1 MTLIKICGITNK
13 ADRDMCL
20 NEGVDFIGFNIYK
33 ESKRYV
39 NPEKLK
45 ELIIPEVRKSSV
57 VVSVNTSF
65 DELETIIKKY
75 MPKYVQLHGNEDI
88 DTIKKI
94 KEEYPDIAVIKMVS
108 IDQSGR
114 FEEILEVADYIL
126 CDTLTHKFGGSGKK
140 FNWEK
145 LNSLNKKIREK
156 LFVAGGV
163 NPDNVEELLRMDVF
177 CVDVASGSEISPGK
191 KDPYK
196 VKSLIKKVKNYGK

>member
-1 MTLIKICGITNK
+1 MTLIKICGITNI

-65 DELETIIKKY
+65 DELESIIKKY
-75 MPKYVQLHGNEDI
+75 MLKYIQLHGNEGI

-196 VKSLIKKVKNYGK
+196 VKSLIRKVKNYGK

>member
-1 MTLIKICGITNK
+1 MTLIKICGITNI

-20 NEGVDFIGFNIYK
+20 NEGVDFIGFNIY
-33 ESKRYV
+33 EGSKRYV

-57 VVSVNTSF
+57 VVGVNNSY
-65 DELETIIKKY
+65 DEWGAIIEKY
-75 MPKYVQLHGNEDI
+75 LPEYVQLHGNEGI
-88 DTIKKI
+88 DRIKKI

-108 IDQSGR
+108 IDQNGR
-114 FEEILEVADYIL
+114 FEEILEVADYII
-126 CDTLTHKFGGSGKK
+126 CDTLTHKFGGSGRK

-145 LNSLNKKIREK
+145 LNSLDKKIREK
-156 LFVAGGV
+156 LFVAGGI
-163 NPDNVEELLRMDVF
+163 NPDNVEELLQYDIF